1 VEGLA
6 VAGVV
11 EVAGAVSAVLGAVA
25 AGAEEPE
32 EVGKEVIGM
41 WKWLVGILVVVL
53 LIGFWT
59 VGIYNNLVGKDQLVK
74 TSWAQIESQL
84 QRRYDL
90 IPNLVETVKGYAA
103 HEKQLFENVAAA
115 RSAWAAARP
124 GTEKVAAANQVE
136 GFLGRLI
143 AVAENYPQL
152 RASENFRALQ
162 DELAGTENRIA
173 VARMRYNEAVQDY
186 NTTAKRFPTVFFVG
200 MFGFDREKTFFAAP
214 PAAKEAPKV
223 KF

>member
-1 VEGLA
+1 
-6 VAGVV
+6 
-11 EVAGAVSAVLGAVA
+11 
-25 AGAEEPE
+25 
-32 EVGKEVIGM
+32 M
-41 WKWLVGILVVVL
+41 WRWLVGILVVVL
-53 LIGFWT
+53 VLGFWM

-90 IPNLVETVKGYAA
+90 IPNLVETVKGYAT
-103 HEKQLFENVAAA
+103 HEKELFENVAAA
-115 RSAWAAARP
+115 RSAWAAAKP

-152 RASENFRALQ
+152 RAAENFRALQ

-186 NTTAKRFPTVFFVG
+186 NTTAKRFPTVIFVG
-200 MFGFDREKTFFAAP
+200 MFGFDHDKVFFAAP
-214 PAAKEAPKV
+214 QAAQEAPKV